1 MRVSDSGRLNRRAVA
16 RDFDDSMTQ
25 SAKTA
30 SPSRYWHVRIAPKPG
45 SHDSHART
53 VLHDIRQSGL
63 AWIEGVR
70 SSRLFLLDGS
80 LDEPSVR
87 LIADQLLVDPVV
99 EIAEVVA
106 ALNARPPAT
115 AAIEVQLRPGVM
127 DPVALSTTTAI
138 ARLLRH
144 RGSPGVS
151 IRDVRT
157 ARRYEIIGARD
168 TGDLKRIATR
178 VLANDCVES
187 VFLQGFGHD
196 DALPTTWSEPLQRPF
211 EVRRISLRDM
221 DATALTRLSRE
232 AHLFLSMEEMIAIQ
246 QRYREEGRDPT
257 DLELE
262 TLAQTWSEHCV
273 HKTLKSEIEYEG
285 EDFGKPGTIRVRF
298 GNLLRDTIAAT
309 TRDLNRDWCLSVF
322 VDNAGVIAL
331 DDDFGIAFKC
341 ETHNH
346 PSAIEPYGGAATGVG
361 GCIRDVMGCGLGAK
375 PIASTD
381 VFCVAPPEFDAG
393 RLPRDTLHPRRILQ
407 GVIAGVRDYGNRMGI
422 PTVNGAIHFDER
434 FLANPLVFCGCVGL
448 IPRKLIHKKPNAGDR
463 IVVAGGRT
471 GRDGIHG
478 ATFSSA
484 ELSDGHADEFGHA
497 VQIGN
502 AIEEKRLL
510 DALLLARDHDNGCL
524 YSAITDCG
532 AGGLSSAVG
541 EMGAELGADVE
552 LAHVPLKYAGLRY
565 DEIWISEA
573 QERMVF
579 AVPER
584 NLATFLDVFRK
595 EEVEA
600 TVIGTFP
607 GDGKLRVRY
616 HGAIVGEMD
625 MRFLHEGLPRT
636 SRKAAWTRKEQPRTP
651 SRDPLT
657 SERLLDVLRSL
668 NVASR
673 EWVIRQYDHEVQGRS
688 VIKPLS
694 GPGSG
699 PSDAAV
705 LRPVYDRPTG
715 IALGCGLC
723 PAAPDDD
730 PYWMAVLAVDEALR
744 NVVCVGADPTR
755 TAILD
760 NFCWPKV
767 DSAESL
773 GALVRTC
780 RGASDA
786 ARTYE
791 LPFISGKDSLNN
803 EFVMSEE
810 ESRRTGLPRR
820 LAIPYTLLI
829 SAVGIVP
836 DVRACVSSDLK
847 SPDDCIVLAS
857 APVRIVG
864 LNEAKIMHHRVA
876 GLIQSRKVTA
886 AHDVSDGGL
895 AAALAEMC
903 VAGGF
908 GASVSFGDDLYP
920 YSLIEPVSTTYVL
933 TMKQVDAAATGLP
946 VIGRVTGDKRLRMGS
961 SEGRRRGEPAP
972 MVQVDVGIDE
982 LAAAWKTPILGE
994 GGR

>member
-1 MRVSDSGRLNRRAVA
+1 
-16 RDFDDSMTQ
+16 MTQ
-25 SAKTA
+25 SGKGA
-30 SPSRYWHVRIAPKPG
+30 SSSRYWHVRIAPKAG
-45 SHDSHART
+45 SLDAHARA
-53 VLHDIRQSGL
+53 VLQDVRQLGL
-63 AWIEGVR
+63 GWIEGVR
-70 SSRLFLLDGS
+70 SSRIFLLDGV
-80 LDEPSVR
+80 LDESSVR
-87 LIADQLLVDPVV
+87 LIADQLLADPVV
-99 EIAEVVA
+99 EAAEVA
-106 ALNARPPAT
+106 AGLHTRFPAA

-127 DPVALSTTTAI
+127 DPVALSTTKAI

-157 ARRYEIIGARD
+157 ARRYEIVGARGAD
-168 TGDLKRIATR
+168 DLERIATR

-187 VFLQGFGHD
+187 VFLHGFGRD
-196 DALPTTWSEPLQRPF
+196 DALPSAWPEPPQRPF
-211 EVRRISLRDM
+211 EIRRVSLRDM
-221 DATALTRLSRE
+221 DAAALARLSRE
-232 AHLFLSMEEMIAIQ
+232 AHLFLSEEEMTAIQ
-246 QRYREEGRDPT
+246 RRYQREGRDPT

-273 HKTLKSEIEYEG
+273 HKTLKSEIEYDG
-285 EDFGKPGTIRVRF
+285 DDFGKPGTIRVRF

-331 DDDFGIAFKC
+331 DDDYGIAFKC

-381 VFCVAPPEFDAG
+381 VFCVAPPQFDAV
-393 RLPRDTLHPRRILQ
+393 RLPRDVLHPRRVLQ

-434 FLANPLVFCGCVGL
+434 YLANPLVFCGCVGL
-448 IPRKLIHKKPNAGDR
+448 IPRKFINKEPGAGDR

-510 DALLLARDHDNGCL
+510 DAMLLARDHAGGCL
-524 YSAITDCG
+524 YSAVTDCG

-541 EMGAELGADVE
+541 EMGAELGAEVD

-584 NLATFLDVFRK
+584 DLAAFLDVFRN

-600 TVIGTFP
+600 TVIGTFT
-607 GDGKLRVRY
+607 GDGALRVRY
-616 HGAIVGEMD
+616 QGAIVGEMD
-625 MRFLHEGLPRT
+625 MRFLHEGLPR
-636 SRKAAWTRKEQPRTP
+636 SSHKATWSSKEQLKTP

-657 SERLLDVLRSL
+657 NERLLDVLRSL

-780 RGASDA
+780 RGASDT
-786 ARTYE
+786 ARVYE

-810 ESRRTGLPRR
+810 ESERTRLPRR

-836 DVRACVSSDLK
+836 DVGGCVTGDLK
-847 SPDDCIVLAS
+847 SPDDCLVLAS
-857 APVRIVG
+857 APVPIVG
-864 LNEAKIMHHRVA
+864 LDEAKAMHRRVA

-895 AAALAEMC
+895 AVALAEMC
-903 VAGGF
+903 LAGGF
-908 GASVSFGDDLYP
+908 GASVSIGDDVYP
-920 YSLIEPVSTTYVL
+920 HSLIEPVATTYVL
-933 TMKQVDAAATGLP
+933 TMKQADAASTGLP
-946 VIGRVTGDKRLRMGS
+946 VIGRVTSDKRLRMGS

-972 MVQVDVGIDE
+972 IVQVDVSVDE
-982 LAAAWKTPILGE
+982 LAAAWKAPILGE